1 MATSP
6 HPPTTAPILG
16 FPWWPSLSIMDRYI
30 AKELSLPFLFGVGAF
45 SSILV
50 SVGALFD
57 LIRKVTESGLSVEI
71 AMQAFVLKMPEF
83 VVLAFPMSTLRAT
96 MMTYSRF
103 SSDSELTAL
112 RGCGSSVKRIIA
124 PALVLS
130 LLITGL
136 TFVFNEVITPAA
148 NYRAK
153 IMLEQAF
160 NSEQPPFR
168 ERNIM
173 YKEYQKAADGSG
185 RELGRLFYARRFNGE
200 EMQGLTILDFSQT
213 GLEQVVSAET
223 ATWNFLDNV
232 WTFFNGTIYAISPD
246 GSFGHIVKFDRQE
259 LSLPRTPLDLASR
272 SKDDDEMNIAETRQ
286 HLNQNARKSG
296 DERSIRVWELRLQ
309 QRYALPFVCIVFG
322 LVGSAV
328 GIHPQRTGKATSF
341 GISIVIIFG
350 YYLVSF
356 VADALG
362 KVGTLPPVVA
372 AWLAPLLGL
381 IVGGLLV
388 IRASK

>member
-1 MATSP
+1 
-6 HPPTTAPILG
+6 
-16 FPWWPSLSIMDRYI
+16 
-30 AKELSLPFLFGVGAF
+30 
-45 SSILV
+45 
-50 SVGALFD
+50 
-57 LIRKVTESGLSVEI
+57 
-71 AMQAFVLKMPEF
+71 MQIFILKMPEF
-83 VVLAFPMSTLRAT
+83 IVLAFPMATLLAT

-112 RGCGSSVKRIIA
+112 RGCGISVRRIIA

-153 IMLEQAF
+153 VMLDQAF
-160 NSEQPPFR
+160 NSQKPPFR

-173 YKEYQKAADGSG
+173 YREYQDAGDGSG

-200 EMQGLTILDFSQT
+200 EMQGLTILDFSQD

-223 ATWNFLDNV
+223 AIWDFSDNV

-259 LSLPRTPLDLASR
+259 LNLPRTPLDLASR
-272 SKDDDEMNIAETRQ
+272 NKGDDEMNITEIRQ
-286 HLNQNARKSG
+286 HLNQIVRKSG
-296 DERSIRVWELRLQ
+296 DDEKIQFWELRLY

-350 YYLVSF
+350 YYLIGFIS
-356 VADALG
+356 DALG
-362 KVGTLPPVVA
+362 KVGTLNPMVA
-372 AWLAPLLGL
+372 AWLPPLVGL
-381 IVGGLLV
+381 AVGGLLV
-388 IRASK
+388 VRASK

>member
-1 MATSP
+1 MATTSSSP
-6 HPPTTAPILG
+6 PSIPSL
-16 FPWWPSLSIMDRYI
+16 PWWPSLSIMDRYI
-30 AKELSLPFLFGVGAF
+30 AKELALPFLFGVGAF
-45 SSILV
+45 SSILI

-57 LIRKVTESGLSVEI
+57 LIRKVTESGLDISL
-71 AMQAFVLKMPEF
+71 AMQVFVLKMPEF
-83 VVLAFPMSTLRAT
+83 VVLAFPMSTLLAS

-112 RGCGSSVKRIIA
+112 RSCGVSVRRIIA
-124 PALVLS
+124 PALILS
-130 LLITGL
+130 ILITGL

-160 NSEQPPFR
+160 NSEKPPFR

-173 YKEYQKAADGSG
+173 YQEYQQAADGSG
-185 RELGRLFYARRFNGE
+185 KELGRLFYARRFNGE

-259 LSLPRTPLDLASR
+259 LDLPRTPLDLAAR
-272 SKDDDEMNIAETRQ
+272 SKEDDEMNIAETRQ
-286 HLNQNARKSG
+286 HLNEIVRKSG
-296 DERSIRVWELRLQ
+296 NERSIRIWELRLQ
-309 QRYALPFVCIVFG
+309 QRYALPFICIVFG
-322 LVGSAV
+322 IVGSAV
-328 GIHPQRTGKATSF
+328 GIRPQRTGKATSF
-341 GISIVIIFG
+341 GISVVIIFG
-350 YYLVSF
+350 YYLLSF
-356 VADALG
+356 LADALG
-362 KVGTLPPVVA
+362 KVGTLTPVAA
-372 AWLAPLLGL
+372 AWLPPLLGL
-381 IVGGLLV
+381 VVGGLLV
-388 IRASK
+388 IQASK

>member
-1 MATSP
+1 MATTSSSP
-6 HPPTTAPILG
+6 PSIPSL
-16 FPWWPSLSIMDRYI
+16 PWWPSLSIMDRYI
-30 AKELSLPFLFGVGAF
+30 AKELALPFLFGVGAF
-45 SSILV
+45 SSILI

-57 LIRKVTESGLSVEI
+57 LIRKVTESGLDISL
-71 AMQAFVLKMPEF
+71 AMQVFVLKMPEF
-83 VVLAFPMSTLRAT
+83 VVLAFPMSTLLAS

-112 RGCGSSVKRIIA
+112 RSCGVSVRRIIA
-124 PALVLS
+124 PPLILS
-130 LLITGL
+130 ILITGL

-160 NSEQPPFR
+160 NSEKPPFR

-173 YKEYQKAADGSG
+173 YQEYQQAADGSG
-185 RELGRLFYARRFNGE
+185 KELGRLFYARRFNGE

-259 LSLPRTPLDLASR
+259 LDLPRTPLDLAAR
-272 SKDDDEMNIAETRQ
+272 SKEDDEMNIAETRQ
-286 HLNQNARKSG
+286 HLNEIVRKSG
-296 DERSIRVWELRLQ
+296 NERSIRIWELRLQ
-309 QRYALPFVCIVFG
+309 QRYALPFICIVFG
-322 LVGSAV
+322 IVGSAV
-328 GIHPQRTGKATSF
+328 GIRPQRTGKATSF
-341 GISIVIIFG
+341 GISVVIIFG
-350 YYLVSF
+350 YYLLSF
-356 VADALG
+356 LADALG
-362 KVGTLPPVVA
+362 KVGTLTPIAA
-372 AWLAPLLGL
+372 AWLPPLLGL
-381 IVGGLLV
+381 VVGGLLV
-388 IRASK
+388 IQASK

>member
-1 MATSP
+1 
-6 HPPTTAPILG
+6 
-16 FPWWPSLSIMDRYI
+16 MDRYI
-30 AKELSLPFLFGVGAF
+30 AKELTLPFLFGVGAF

-57 LIRKVTESGLSVEI
+57 LIRKITESGLDVGL
-71 AMQAFVLKMPEF
+71 AMQVFVLKMPEF
-83 VVLAFPMSTLRAT
+83 IVLAFPMSTLLAT

-112 RGCGSSVKRIIA
+112 RGCGVSVRRIIA

-153 IMLEQAF
+153 VMLTQAL
-160 NSEQPPFR
+160 NSEKPPFR
-168 ERNIM
+168 DRNIF
-173 YKEYQKAADGSG
+173 YREYQNAADGSG

-200 EMQGLTILDFSQT
+200 EMQGLTILDFSQD

-223 ATWNFLDNV
+223 AIWNFSDNV

-246 GSFGHIVKFDRQE
+246 GSFGHILKFDRQE
-259 LSLPRTPLDLASR
+259 LNLPRVPLDIASR
-272 SKDDDEMNIAETRQ
+272 KKDDDEMNIAETRQ
-286 HLNQNARKSG
+286 HLNQIVRKSG
-296 DERSIRVWELRLQ
+296 DEDKIRFWELRLY

-341 GISIVIIFG
+341 GLSIIIIFG
-350 YYLVSF
+350 YYLVGF
-356 VADALG
+356 LADAFG
-362 KVGTLPPVVA
+362 KVGTLNPVAA
-372 AWLAPLLGL
+372 AWLPPLLGL
-381 IVGGLLV
+381 AVGGLLV

>member
-1 MATSP
+1 
-6 HPPTTAPILG
+6 
-16 FPWWPSLSIMDRYI
+16 MDRYI

-57 LIRKVTESGLSVEI
+57 LIRKVTESGLEVSL
-71 AMQAFVLKMPEF
+71 AMQVFVLKMPEF
-83 VVLAFPMSTLRAT
+83 VVLAFPMSTLLAT
-96 MMTYSRF
+96 MMTYSRL

-112 RGCGSSVKRIIA
+112 RGCGVSVRRIIA

-130 LLITGL
+130 ILITGL

-160 NSEQPPFR
+160 NSEKPPFR

-173 YKEYQKAADGSG
+173 YQEYQKAADGQG
-185 RELGRLFYARRFNGE
+185 KELGRLFYARRFNGE

-223 ATWNFLDNV
+223 ATWNFTDNV
-232 WTFFNGTIYAISPD
+232 WNFFNGTIYAISPD

-259 LSLPRTPLDLASR
+259 LNLPRTPLDLAAR
-272 SKDDDEMNIAETRQ
+272 SKEEDEMNIAETRQ
-286 HLNQNARKSG
+286 HLNQIVRKSG
-296 DERSIRVWELRLQ
+296 DERSIRIWQQRLH

-322 LVGSAV
+322 IVGSAV
-328 GIHPQRTGKATSF
+328 GIRPQRTGKATSF
-341 GISIVIIFG
+341 GISVVIIFG
-350 YYLVSF
+350 YYLVGF
-356 VADALG
+356 IADALG
-362 KVGTLPPVVA
+362 KVGTLNPIAA
-372 AWLAPLLGL
+372 AWLPPLLGL
-381 IVGGLLV
+381 AVGGLLV
-388 IRASK
+388 AQASK